1 MTPEKARAT
10 YGDAFV
16 ESARA
21 TAARI
26 DLSPEQVRRLRA
38 IFATGR
44 RRPSGESPSHTKKSG
59 PDPSQPSARSSP
71 PTQKGYPAHV

>member
-38 IFATGR
+38 LFAVTPER
-44 RRPSGESPSHTKKSG
+44 KS
-59 PDPSQPSARSSP
+59 A
-71 PTQKGYPAHV
+71 